1 MKYGKRMHDF
11 RYQGYV
17 IIGAEE
23 TGLNTKIIQELKA
36 YINTLEVKRHIPF
49 SNVPWGWGSLLGKGP
64 FTKITENIQLNSFC
78 GTLFRSKNY
87 VFPNMMINN
96 KAKWIGPEVEW
107 HREIFNI
114 DTYAPGYS
122 PVDDW
127 QKLLRVYIPLDKQTK
142 ENGCLEL
149 YKQSHKIEHLEYEDI
164 IDSNFGHKRR
174 ITSEAM
180 DIVNDKCKHFYCELN
195 PGDMLIFN
203 DKIVHGSRSNKSQ
216 DERKSIVL
224 GVRHNVKEFDKKVY
238 TEATKFRERF
248 IIENLQSIVDKMKH
262 SENLYTDFNKE
273 A

>member
-1 MKYGKRMHDF
+1 MHDF
-11 RYQGYV
+11 RSQGYV

-49 SNVPWGWGSLLGKGP
+49 SNVPWGWGSLLDKGP

-127 QKLLRVYIPLDKQTK
+127 QELLRVYIPLDKQTK
-142 ENGCLEL
+142 ENGCL
-149 YKQSHKIEHLEYEDI
+149 
-164 IDSNFGHKRR
+164 G
-174 ITSEAM
+174 
-180 DIVNDKCKHFYCELN
+180 
-195 PGDMLIFN
+195 
-203 DKIVHGSRSNKSQ
+203 
-216 DERKSIVL
+216 
-224 GVRHNVKEFDKKVY
+224 
-238 TEATKFRERF
+238 
-248 IIENLQSIVDKMKH
+248 
-262 SENLYTDFNKE
+262 
-273 A
+273 